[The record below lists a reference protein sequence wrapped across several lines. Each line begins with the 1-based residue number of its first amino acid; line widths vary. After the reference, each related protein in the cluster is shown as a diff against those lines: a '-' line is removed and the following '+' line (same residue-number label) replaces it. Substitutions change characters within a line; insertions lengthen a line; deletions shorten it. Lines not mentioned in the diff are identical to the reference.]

1 MATVS
6 KKTDMTTCPL
16 FKNIILYTLPVM
28 ATGILQ
34 FLYNAADTV
43 VVGRFAADS
52 ETSLAAVGST
62 GSLSNL
68 ITGLF
73 MGLSVG
79 AGVSISHALGAGKRD
94 TCKNI
99 VHTAISSAAIIGVLL
114 ALVGYFTARPLLAL
128 TGVPDEVLGS
138 ASLYMRTVFL
148 GMPALVLYNFAA
160 AIFNARGDTKHPFFF
175 LLASGTLNV
184 ILNLVFVVGLKLDV
198 LGVAIATVASQY
210 LSAFL
215 ILRLL
220 SGLDDDCRLDI
231 KHLYIRKAE
240 LLKMIRIGLPAGLQ
254 GCVFALSNV
263 IIQSSINSFG
273 KPCMAA
279 NTAASNLDGLI
290 YIALNS
296 FYHSSLAFTGQ
307 NYGARRF
314 DRIARVRRICLSSVA
329 VFGVALGG
337 GVYVFGRQLLALYGV
352 TEPDVQSIAMTRLL
366 FLGVP
371 YFTCGM
377 MEVLSGM
384 LRGVGRSAT
393 SMIISLLGAC
403 VFRIVWIYTVFQVD
417 RSIESLYISYPISWV
432 LTTAVS
438 YIVLRTVLR
447 RERRVS
453 E

>member
-1 MATVS
+1 
-6 KKTDMTTCPL
+6 
-16 FKNIILYTLPVM
+16 
-28 ATGILQ
+28 
-34 FLYNAADTV
+34 
-43 VVGRFAADS
+43 
-52 ETSLAAVGST
+52 
-62 GSLSNL
+62 
-68 ITGLF
+68 
-73 MGLSVG
+73 
-79 AGVSISHALGAGKRD
+79 
-94 TCKNI
+94 
-99 VHTAISSAAIIGVLL
+99 
-114 ALVGYFTARPLLAL
+114 
-128 TGVPDEVLGS
+128 
-138 ASLYMRTVFL
+138 
-148 GMPALVLYNFAA
+148 
-160 AIFNARGDTKHPFFF
+160 
-175 LLASGTLNV
+175 
-184 ILNLVFVVGLKLDV
+184 
-198 LGVAIATVASQY
+198 
-210 LSAFL
+210 
-215 ILRLL
+215 
-220 SGLDDDCRLDI
+220 
-231 KHLYIRKAE
+231 
-240 LLKMIRIGLPAGLQ
+240 
-254 GCVFALSNV
+254 
-263 IIQSSINSFG
+263 
-273 KPCMAA
+273 MAA

-453 E
+453 A

>member
-94 TCKNI
+94 TCNNI

-184 ILNLVFVVGLKLDV
+184 ILNLVFVVGFKLDV

-263 IIQSSINSFG
+263 IIQSSI
-273 KPCMAA
+273 
-279 NTAASNLDGLI
+279 TASASP
-290 YIALNS
+290 AW
-296 FYHSSLAFTGQ
+296 
-307 NYGARRF
+307 
-314 DRIARVRRICLSSVA
+314 
-329 VFGVALGG
+329 
-337 GVYVFGRQLLALYGV
+337 RQI
-352 TEPDVQSIAMTRLL
+352 PRQ
-366 FLGVP
+366 
-371 YFTCGM
+371 
-377 MEVLSGM
+377 
-384 LRGVGRSAT
+384 AT
-393 SMIISLLGAC
+393 LPG
-403 VFRIVWIYTVFQVD
+403 
-417 RSIESLYISYPISWV
+417 
-432 LTTAVS
+432 
-438 YIVLRTVLR
+438 
-447 RERRVS
+447 
-453 E
+453 